1 MNSFSRIFVSSV
13 LLSAAPLAAA
23 QEPLPSHITHL
34 FDSYV
39 KLPESLVPVLRSV
52 NDKSGATAAAPELR
66 AELEKLYAI
75 RESLK
80 KVSSLTPQQNELVRN
95 RYEQVMRE
103 QWGKVYTE
111 VFRLQ
116 REKCYGS
123 AEFTRLFRIMCMML
137 DK

>member
-1 MNSFSRIFVSSV
+1 MNSFGRIFVSSV
-13 LLSAAPLAAA
+13 LLSAAPLAA
-23 QEPLPSHITHL
+23 QESLPSHITNL

-39 KLPESLVPVLRSV
+39 KLPDSLVPVLRSV
-52 NDKSGATAAAPELR
+52 NDKDGATAAAPKLR

-75 RESLK
+75 RESLR
-80 KVSSLTPQQNELVRN
+80 KVSSLTPRQNELVRN
-95 RYEQVMRE
+95 RYEQAMRE

-111 VFRLQ
+111 MFRLQ

-123 AEFTRLFRIMCMML
+123 AEFTRLYRIMCMML

>member
-1 MNSFSRIFVSSV
+1 MSSFGRIFVSSV
-13 LLSAAPLAAA
+13 LLSAAPLSA
-23 QEPLPSHITHL
+23 QDSLPSHITNL

-39 KLPESLVPVLRSV
+39 KLPDSLVPVLRSV
-52 NDKSGATAAAPELR
+52 NDKDGATAAAPRLR

-75 RESLK
+75 RESLR

-95 RYEQVMRE
+95 RYEQAMRE

-111 VFRLQ
+111 MFRLQ

-123 AEFTRLFRIMCMML
+123 AEFTRLYRIMCMML

>member
-1 MNSFSRIFVSSV
+1 MSSFGRIFVSSV
-13 LLSAAPLAAA
+13 LLSAAPLAA
-23 QEPLPSHITHL
+23 QDSLPSHITNL

-39 KLPESLVPVLRSV
+39 KLPDSLVPVLRSV
-52 NDKSGATAAAPELR
+52 NDKDGATAAAPKLR

-75 RESLK
+75 RESLR

-95 RYEQVMRE
+95 RYERAMRE

-111 VFRLQ
+111 MFRLQ

-123 AEFTRLFRIMCMML
+123 AEFTRLYRIMCMML

>member
-1 MNSFSRIFVSSV
+1 MSSFGRIFVSSV
-13 LLSAAPLAAA
+13 LLSAAPLSA
-23 QEPLPSHITHL
+23 QDSLPSHITNL

-39 KLPESLVPVLRSV
+39 KLPDSLVPVLRSV
-52 NDKSGATAAAPELR
+52 NDKDGATAAAPKLR

-75 RESLK
+75 RESLR
-80 KVSSLTPQQNELVRN
+80 KVSSLTPRQNELVRN
-95 RYEQVMRE
+95 RYEQAMRE

-111 VFRLQ
+111 MFRLQ

-123 AEFTRLFRIMCMML
+123 AEFTRLYRIMCMML

>member
-1 MNSFSRIFVSSV
+1 MSSFGRIFVSSV
-13 LLSAAPLAAA
+13 LLFAAPIVA
-23 QEPLPSHITHL
+23 QEVLPSHITDL

-39 KLPESLVPVLRSV
+39 KLPDTLVPVLRSA
-52 NDKSGATAAAPELR
+52 NDKASATAAAPKLR

-95 RYEQVMRE
+95 RYEQAMRKR
-103 QWGKVYTE
+103 WGKVYDE
-111 VFRLQ
+111 MFRLQ

-123 AEFTRLFRIMCMML
+123 AEFTRLYRIMCMML

>member
-1 MNSFSRIFVSSV
+1 MSSFGRIFVSSV
-13 LLSAAPLAAA
+13 LLSAAPLAA
-23 QEPLPSHITHL
+23 QDSLPSHITNL

-39 KLPESLVPVLRSV
+39 KLPDSLVPVLRSV
-52 NDKSGATAAAPELR
+52 NDKDGATAAAPKLR

-75 RESLK
+75 RESLR
-80 KVSSLTPQQNELVRN
+80 KVSSLTPRQNELVRN
-95 RYEQVMRE
+95 RYERAMRE

-111 VFRLQ
+111 MFRLQ

-123 AEFTRLFRIMCMML
+123 AEFTRLYRIMCMML

>member
-1 MNSFSRIFVSSV
+1 MNSFGRIFVSSV
-13 LLSAAPLAAA
+13 LLSAAPLAA
-23 QEPLPSHITHL
+23 QESLPSHITNL

-39 KLPESLVPVLRSV
+39 KLPDSLVPVLRSV
-52 NDKSGATAAAPELR
+52 NDKEGATAAAPKLR

-75 RESLK
+75 RESRR
-80 KVSSLTPQQNELVRN
+80 KVPSLTPRQNELVRN
-95 RYEQVMRE
+95 RYEQAMRE

-111 VFRLQ
+111 MFRLQ

-123 AEFTRLFRIMCMML
+123 AEFTRLYRIMCMML

>member
-1 MNSFSRIFVSSV
+1 MNSFGRIFVSSV
-13 LLSAAPLAAA
+13 LLSAAPLAA
-23 QEPLPSHITHL
+23 QDSLPSHITNL

-39 KLPESLVPVLRSV
+39 KLPDSLVPVLRSV
-52 NDKSGATAAAPELR
+52 NDKDGATAAAPKLR

-75 RESLK
+75 RESLR
-80 KVSSLTPQQNELVRN
+80 KVSSLTPRQNELVRN
-95 RYEQVMRE
+95 RYEQAMRE

-111 VFRLQ
+111 MFRLQ

-123 AEFTRLFRIMCMML
+123 AEFTRLYRIMCMML

>member
-1 MNSFSRIFVSSV
+1 MSSFGRIFVSSV
-13 LLSAAPLAAA
+13 LLSAAPLSA
-23 QEPLPSHITHL
+23 QESLPSHITHL

-52 NDKSGATAAAPELR
+52 NDKSGATAAAPRLR

-95 RYEQVMRE
+95 RYEQAMRE
-103 QWGKVYTE
+103 QWGKVYSE
-111 VFRLQ
+111 IFRLR

-123 AEFTRLFRIMCMML
+123 AEFTRLYRIMCMML

>member
-1 MNSFSRIFVSSV
+1 MNSFCRIFVSSV
-13 LLSAAPLAAA
+13 LLSAAPLAA
-23 QEPLPSHITHL
+23 QESLPSHITNL

-39 KLPESLVPVLRSV
+39 KLPDSLVPVLRSV
-52 NDKSGATAAAPELR
+52 NDKDGATAAAPKLR

-75 RESLK
+75 RESLR
-80 KVSSLTPQQNELVRN
+80 KVSSLTPRQNELVRN
-95 RYEQVMRE
+95 RYEQAMRE

-111 VFRLQ
+111 MFRLQ

-123 AEFTRLFRIMCMML
+123 AEFTRLYRIMCMML

>member
-1 MNSFSRIFVSSV
+1 MSSFGRIFVSSV
-13 LLSAAPLAAA
+13 LLFAAPIVA
-23 QEPLPSHITHL
+23 QEVLPSHITDL

-39 KLPESLVPVLRSV
+39 KLPDTLVPVLRST
-52 NDKSGATAAAPELR
+52 NDKASATAAAPKLR

-95 RYEQVMRE
+95 RYEQAMRE
-103 QWGKVYTE
+103 RWGKVYDE
-111 VFRLQ
+111 MFRLQ

-123 AEFTRLFRIMCMML
+123 AEFTRLYRIMCMML

>member
-1 MNSFSRIFVSSV
+1 MSSFDRIFVSSV
-13 LLSAAPLAAA
+13 LLSAAPLAA
-23 QEPLPSHITHL
+23 QESLPSHITNL

-39 KLPESLVPVLRSV
+39 KLPDSLVPVLRSV
-52 NDKSGATAAAPELR
+52 NDMDGATAAAPKLR

-75 RESLK
+75 RESLR

-95 RYEQVMRE
+95 RYERAMRE

-111 VFRLQ
+111 MFRLQ

-123 AEFTRLFRIMCMML
+123 AEFTRLYRIMCMML

>member
-1 MNSFSRIFVSSV
+1 MSSFSRIFVSSV
-13 LLSAAPLAAA
+13 LLSAAPLAA
-23 QEPLPSHITHL
+23 QDSLPSHITNL

-39 KLPESLVPVLRSV
+39 KLPNSLVPVLRSV
-52 NDKSGATAAAPELR
+52 NDKDGATAAAPKLR

-75 RESLK
+75 RESLR
-80 KVSSLTPQQNELVRN
+80 KVSSLTPRQNELVRN
-95 RYEQVMRE
+95 RYEQAMRE

-111 VFRLQ
+111 MFRLQ

-123 AEFTRLFRIMCMML
+123 AEFTRLYRIMCMML

>member
-1 MNSFSRIFVSSV
+1 MSSFGRIFVSSV
-13 LLSAAPLAAA
+13 LLPAAPLSA
-23 QEPLPSHITHL
+23 QDSLPSHITNL

-39 KLPESLVPVLRSV
+39 KLPDSLVPVLRSV
-52 NDKSGATAAAPELR
+52 NDKDGATAAAPRLR

-75 RESLK
+75 RESLR

-95 RYEQVMRE
+95 RYEQAMRE

-111 VFRLQ
+111 MFRLQ

-123 AEFTRLFRIMCMML
+123 AEFTRLYRIMCMML

>member
-1 MNSFSRIFVSSV
+1 MSSFGRIFVSSV
-13 LLSAAPLAAA
+13 LLSAAPLSA
-23 QEPLPSHITHL
+23 QDSLPSHITNL

-39 KLPESLVPVLRSV
+39 KLPDSLVPVLRSV
-52 NDKSGATAAAPELR
+52 NDKDGATAAAPKLR

-75 RESLK
+75 RESLR

-95 RYEQVMRE
+95 RYERAMRE

-111 VFRLQ
+111 MFRLQ

-123 AEFTRLFRIMCMML
+123 AEFTRLYRIMCMML

>member
-1 MNSFSRIFVSSV
+1 MNSFGRIFVSSV
-13 LLSAAPLAAA
+13 LLSAAPLAA
-23 QEPLPSHITHL
+23 QDSLPSHITNL

-39 KLPESLVPVLRSV
+39 KLPDSLVPVLRSV
-52 NDKSGATAAAPELR
+52 NDKDGATSAAPKLR

-75 RESLK
+75 RESLR
-80 KVSSLTPQQNELVRN
+80 KVSSLTPRQNELVRN
-95 RYEQVMRE
+95 RYEQAMRE

-111 VFRLQ
+111 MFRLQ

-123 AEFTRLFRIMCMML
+123 AEFTRLYRIMCMML

>member
-1 MNSFSRIFVSSV
+1 MSSV
-13 LLSAAPLAAA
+13 LLSAAPLSA
-23 QEPLPSHITHL
+23 QDSLPSHITNL

-39 KLPESLVPVLRSV
+39 KLPDSLVPVLRSV
-52 NDKSGATAAAPELR
+52 NDKDGATAAAPKLR

-75 RESLK
+75 RESLR

-95 RYEQVMRE
+95 RYEQAMRE

-111 VFRLQ
+111 MFRLQ

-123 AEFTRLFRIMCMML
+123 AEFTRLYRIMCMML

>member
-1 MNSFSRIFVSSV
+1 MSSFGRIFVSSV
-13 LLSAAPLAAA
+13 LLSAAPLSA
-23 QEPLPSHITHL
+23 QDSLPSHITNL

-39 KLPESLVPVLRSV
+39 KLPDSLVPVLRSV
-52 NDKSGATAAAPELR
+52 NDKDGATAAAPRLR

-75 RESLK
+75 RESLR
-80 KVSSLTPQQNELVRN
+80 KVSSLTPRQNELVRN
-95 RYEQVMRE
+95 RYEQAMRE

-111 VFRLQ
+111 MFRLQ

-123 AEFTRLFRIMCMML
+123 AEFTRLYRIMCMML

>member
-1 MNSFSRIFVSSV
+1 MSSFGRIFVSSV
-13 LLSAAPLAAA
+13 LLSAAPLSA
-23 QEPLPSHITHL
+23 QDSLPSHITNL

-39 KLPESLVPVLRSV
+39 KLPDSLVPVLRSV
-52 NDKSGATAAAPELR
+52 NDKDGATAAAPKLR

-75 RESLK
+75 RESLR
-80 KVSSLTPQQNELVRN
+80 KVSSLTPQQNELVRK
-95 RYEQVMRE
+95 RYEQAMRE

-111 VFRLQ
+111 MFRLQ

-123 AEFTRLFRIMCMML
+123 AEFTRLYRIMCMML

>member
-1 MNSFSRIFVSSV
+1 MSSFSRIFVSSV
-13 LLSAAPLAAA
+13 LLSAAPLAA
-23 QEPLPSHITHL
+23 QESLPSHITNL

-39 KLPESLVPVLRSV
+39 KLPDSLVPVLRSV
-52 NDKSGATAAAPELR
+52 NDKDGATAAAPKLR

-75 RESLK
+75 RESLR
-80 KVSSLTPQQNELVRN
+80 KVSSLTPRQNELVRN
-95 RYEQVMRE
+95 RYEQAMRE

-111 VFRLQ
+111 MFRLQ

-123 AEFTRLFRIMCMML
+123 AEFTRLYRIMCMML

>member
-1 MNSFSRIFVSSV
+1 MSSFSRIFVSSV
-13 LLSAAPLAAA
+13 LLSAAPLAA
-23 QEPLPSHITHL
+23 QDSLPSHITNL

-39 KLPESLVPVLRSV
+39 KLPDSLVPVLRSV
-52 NDKSGATAAAPELR
+52 NDKDGATAAAPKLR

-75 RESLK
+75 RESLR
-80 KVSSLTPQQNELVRN
+80 KVSSLTPRQNELVRN
-95 RYEQVMRE
+95 RYEQAMRE

-111 VFRLQ
+111 MFRLQ

-123 AEFTRLFRIMCMML
+123 AEFTRLYRIMCMML

>member
-1 MNSFSRIFVSSV
+1 MSSFGRIFVSSV
-13 LLSAAPLAAA
+13 LLSAAPLSA
-23 QEPLPSHITHL
+23 QDSLPSHITNL

-39 KLPESLVPVLRSV
+39 KLPDSLVPVLRSV
-52 NDKSGATAAAPELR
+52 NDKDGATAAAPKLR

-75 RESLK
+75 RESLR

-95 RYEQVMRE
+95 RYEQAMRE

-111 VFRLQ
+111 MFRLQ

-123 AEFTRLFRIMCMML
+123 AEFTRLYRIMCMML

>member
-1 MNSFSRIFVSSV
+1 MNSFGRIFVSSV
-13 LLSAAPLAAA
+13 LLSAAPLAA
-23 QEPLPSHITHL
+23 QESLPSHITNL

-39 KLPESLVPVLRSV
+39 KLPDSLVPVLRSV
-52 NDKSGATAAAPELR
+52 NDKEGATAAAPKLR

-75 RESLK
+75 RESLR
-80 KVSSLTPQQNELVRN
+80 KVSSLTPRQNELVRN
-95 RYEQVMRE
+95 RYEQAMRE

-111 VFRLQ
+111 MFRLQ

-123 AEFTRLFRIMCMML
+123 AEFTRLYRIMCMML

>member
-1 MNSFSRIFVSSV
+1 MNSFGRIFVSTV
-13 LLSAAPLAAA
+13 LLSAAPLAA
-23 QEPLPSHITHL
+23 QESLPSHITNL

-39 KLPESLVPVLRSV
+39 KLPDSLVPVLRSV
-52 NDKSGATAAAPELR
+52 NDKDGATAAAPKLR

-75 RESLK
+75 RESLR
-80 KVSSLTPQQNELVRN
+80 KVSSLTPRQNELVRN
-95 RYEQVMRE
+95 RYEQAMRE

-111 VFRLQ
+111 MFRLQ

-123 AEFTRLFRIMCMML
+123 AEFTRLYRIMCMML

>member
-1 MNSFSRIFVSSV
+1 MNSFGRIFVSSV
-13 LLSAAPLAAA
+13 LLSAAPLAA
-23 QEPLPSHITHL
+23 QESLPSHITNL

-39 KLPESLVPVLRSV
+39 KLPDSLVPVLRNV
-52 NDKSGATAAAPELR
+52 NDKDGATAAAPKLR

-75 RESLK
+75 RESLR
-80 KVSSLTPQQNELVRN
+80 KVSSLTPRQNELVRN
-95 RYEQVMRE
+95 RYEQAMRE

-111 VFRLQ
+111 MFRLQ

-123 AEFTRLFRIMCMML
+123 AEFTRLYRIMCMML

>member
-1 MNSFSRIFVSSV
+1 MNSFGRIFVSSV
-13 LLSAAPLAAA
+13 LLSAAPLAA
-23 QEPLPSHITHL
+23 QESLPSHITNL

-39 KLPESLVPVLRSV
+39 KLPDSLVPVLRSV
-52 NDKSGATAAAPELR
+52 NDKDGATAAVPKLR

-75 RESLK
+75 RESLR
-80 KVSSLTPQQNELVRN
+80 KVSSLTPRQNELVRN
-95 RYEQVMRE
+95 RYEQAMRE

-111 VFRLQ
+111 MFRLQ

-123 AEFTRLFRIMCMML
+123 AEFTRLYRIMCMML

>member
-1 MNSFSRIFVSSV
+1 MSSFGRIFVSSV
-13 LLSAAPLAAA
+13 LLSAAPLSA
-23 QEPLPSHITHL
+23 QDSLPSHITNL

-39 KLPESLVPVLRSV
+39 KLPDSLVPVLRSA
-52 NDKSGATAAAPELR
+52 NDKDGATAAAPKLR

-75 RESLK
+75 RESLR

-95 RYEQVMRE
+95 RYEQAMRE

-111 VFRLQ
+111 MFRLQ

-123 AEFTRLFRIMCMML
+123 AEFTRLYRIMCMML

>member
-1 MNSFSRIFVSSV
+1 MNSFGRIFVSSV
-13 LLSAAPLAAA
+13 LLSAAPLAA
-23 QEPLPSHITHL
+23 QDSLPSHITNL

-39 KLPESLVPVLRSV
+39 KLPDSLVPVLRSV
-52 NDKSGATAAAPELR
+52 TDKDGATAAAPKLR

-75 RESLK
+75 RESLR
-80 KVSSLTPQQNELVRN
+80 KVSSLTPRQNELVRN
-95 RYEQVMRE
+95 RYEQAMRE

-111 VFRLQ
+111 MFRLQ

-123 AEFTRLFRIMCMML
+123 AEFTRLYRIMCMML

>member
-1 MNSFSRIFVSSV
+1 MSSFGRIFVSSV
-13 LLSAAPLAAA
+13 LLSAAPLAA
-23 QEPLPSHITHL
+23 QEALPSHITNL

-39 KLPESLVPVLRSV
+39 KLPDSLVPVLRSV
-52 NDKSGATAAAPELR
+52 NDKDGATAAAPKLR

-75 RESLK
+75 RESLR
-80 KVSSLTPQQNELVRN
+80 KVSSLTPRQNELVRN
-95 RYEQVMRE
+95 RYEQAMRE

-111 VFRLQ
+111 MFRLQ

-123 AEFTRLFRIMCMML
+123 AEFTRLYRIMCMML

>member
-1 MNSFSRIFVSSV
+1 MSSFGRIFVSSV
-13 LLSAAPLAAA
+13 LLFAAPIVA
-23 QEPLPSHITHL
+23 QEVLPSHITDL

-39 KLPESLVPVLRSV
+39 KLPDTLVPVLRSA
-52 NDKSGATAAAPELR
+52 NDKASATAAAPKLR

-95 RYEQVMRE
+95 RYEQAMRE
-103 QWGKVYTE
+103 RWGKVYDE
-111 VFRLQ
+111 MFRLQ

-123 AEFTRLFRIMCMML
+123 AEFTRLYRIMCMML

>member
-1 MNSFSRIFVSSV
+1 MNSFGRIFVSSV
-13 LLSAAPLAAA
+13 LLSAAPLAA
-23 QEPLPSHITHL
+23 QDSLPSHITNL

-39 KLPESLVPVLRSV
+39 KLPDSLVPVLRSV
-52 NDKSGATAAAPELR
+52 NDKDGATAAAPKLR

-75 RESLK
+75 RESLR

-95 RYEQVMRE
+95 RYEQAMRE

-111 VFRLQ
+111 MFRLQ

-123 AEFTRLFRIMCMML
+123 AEFTRLYRIMCMML

>member
-1 MNSFSRIFVSSV
+1 MNSFGRIFVSSV
-13 LLSAAPLAAA
+13 LLSAAPLSA
-23 QEPLPSHITHL
+23 QDSLPSHITNL

-39 KLPESLVPVLRSV
+39 KLPDSLVPVLRSV
-52 NDKSGATAAAPELR
+52 NDKDGATAAAPKLR

-75 RESLK
+75 RESLRR
-80 KVSSLTPQQNELVRN
+80 VSSLTPQQNELVRN
-95 RYEQVMRE
+95 RYERAMRE

-111 VFRLQ
+111 MFRLQ

-123 AEFTRLFRIMCMML
+123 AEFTRLYRIMCMML

>member
-1 MNSFSRIFVSSV
+1 MSSFGRIFVSSV
-13 LLSAAPLAAA
+13 LLSAAPLAA
-23 QEPLPSHITHL
+23 QDSLPSHITNL

-39 KLPESLVPVLRSV
+39 KLPDSLVPVLRSV
-52 NDKSGATAAAPELR
+52 NDKDGATAAAPRLR

-75 RESLK
+75 RESLR

-95 RYEQVMRE
+95 RYEQAMRE

-111 VFRLQ
+111 MFRLQ

-123 AEFTRLFRIMCMML
+123 AEFTRLYRIMCMML

>member
-13 LLSAAPLAAA
+13 LLSAAPLAA
-23 QEPLPSHITHL
+23 QESLPSHITNL

-39 KLPESLVPVLRSV
+39 KLPDSLVPVLRSV
-52 NDKSGATAAAPELR
+52 NDKEGATAAAPKLR

-75 RESLK
+75 RESLR
-80 KVSSLTPQQNELVRN
+80 KVSSLTPWQNELVRN
-95 RYEQVMRE
+95 RYEQAMRE

-111 VFRLQ
+111 MFRLQ

-123 AEFTRLFRIMCMML
+123 AEFTRLYRIMCMML